1 MCTMYTVHIFIVGID
16 HVKALNMKNI
26 SRILCEFL
34 IVNTDHPSAA
44 LCISHILPI
53 RKNSFLQNS
62 KRIRICTFFA
72 LCENIRFVY
81 ILSNLEEA
89 VVRPDREVVRLRD
102 VVQQGPEVLD
112 GVKGRHLGHQVI

>member
-1 MCTMYTVHIFIVGID
+1 M
-16 HVKALNMKNI
+16 KALNMKNI
-26 SRILCEFL
+26 PRILCEFL

-53 RKNSFLQNS
+53 WKNSFLQNS
-62 KRIRICTFFA
+62 KRIRICTFFV
-72 LCENIRFVY
+72 LCENIRVDCI

>member
-1 MCTMYTVHIFIVGID
+1 MCTMYTVHIVIVGID

-26 SRILCEFL
+26 SRIHCEFL

-53 RKNSFLQNS
+53 RKNSSLQNS
-62 KRIRICTFFA
+62 RRIRICTFFA
-72 LCENIRFVY
+72 LCENIRVDCI

-102 VVQQGPEVLD
+102 VVHQGPEVLD
-112 GVKGRHLGHQVI
+112 GVKGRHLGHQG